1 MSRRFRR
8 TYICDICG
16 AESVCRETY
25 CGDAGIQKD
34 IPAGWLSL
42 SKKAHI
48 CKECQIKLS
57 KINQEQIKIGF
68 QRGE

>member
-1 MSRRFRR
+1 MNRRFRR

-16 AESVCRETY
+16 AESVCRET
-25 CGDAGIQKD
+25 
-34 IPAGWLSL
+34 AGWLSL
-42 SKKAHI
+42 FKKAHI